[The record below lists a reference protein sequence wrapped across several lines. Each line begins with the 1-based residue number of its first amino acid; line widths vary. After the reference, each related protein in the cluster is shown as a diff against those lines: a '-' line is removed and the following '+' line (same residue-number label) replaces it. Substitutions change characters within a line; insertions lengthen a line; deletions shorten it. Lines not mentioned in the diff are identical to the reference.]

1 MRIGLVGGLCQTA
14 VKRLR
19 PPRFHLKMG
28 NQKKPSSTF
37 RRDPYMTS
45 KHPTVPRRTFV
56 TGAAALAALSA
67 LGPASAFADE
77 VSDAQAALDS
87 ANAAAADKQ
96 AQAEAALSSLNA
108 MQDTLDQA
116 SDEYQ
121 EALDAQQDA
130 QNKMD
135 EAQQQIDESTAKIE
149 ELQGKI
155 STRVRGAYRTGGS
168 TFLDVLTGS
177 SSFEEFATGLDL
189 LDKMSKEDAQLV
201 ASVKDERATQQ
212 AAYDEYES
220 QKEIADQKAAEA
232 EQKKNE
238 AEALVAQYQQTY
250 DSLSA
255 EVQQLIEQK
264 RQAQED
270 LNAAQAQ
277 ARLERAAA
285 PGRGRRSRRPG
296 PGRPAV
302 EQLELGFGLV
312 WLLFGV
318 VVGLFVRFVF
328 GQRLVVEGAELV
340 GVVFVVFELFRSDVV
355 SRAYSCLG
363 KPYVWGAVGPDGYD
377 CSGLVSYCISGRH
390 TRIGTASSFTA
401 FRP

>member
-1 MRIGLVGGLCQTA
+1 
-14 VKRLR
+14 
-19 PPRFHLKMG
+19 
-28 NQKKPSSTF
+28 
-37 RRDPYMTS
+37 MTS

-135 EAQQQIDESTAKIE
+135 EAQQQIDESAAKIE

-232 EQKKNE
+232 RRRTR

-250 DSLSA
+250 DSLSD
-255 EVQQLIEQK
+255 EV
-264 RQAQED
+264 RSSSRS
-270 LNAAQAQ
+270 
-277 ARLERAAA
+277 ARRRKSERRPGPGASGGAAA
-285 PGRGRRSRRPG
+285 PGRGRR
-296 PGRPAV
+296 
-302 EQLELGFGLV
+302 
-312 WLLFGV
+312 
-318 VVGLFVRFVF
+318 
-328 GQRLVVEGAELV
+328 
-340 GVVFVVFELFRSDVV
+340 
-355 SRAYSCLG
+355 
-363 KPYVWGAVGPDGYD
+363 
-377 CSGLVSYCISGRH
+377 
-390 TRIGTASSFTA
+390 TRIGRPPSSRA
-401 FRP
+401 ARARVRARLAPLRGRRRALRPVRLRAAARRRRGRARRGRLRRLRALRAATW